1 MDLSR
6 LRRISNWQWRLDPE
20 GDMRVPAVLFG
31 DQGLIAEMDDKV
43 LEQIGNVACLPG
55 IVDAAYTMPDAHWGY
70 GFPIGGVAA
79 FDPDAGGVVSA
90 GGVGFDISCGV
101 RTLLTG
107 LKRQDLE
114 PSKEALADSLF
125 RTIPAGV
132 GSTGKIVLD
141 EIEMDRML
149 EGGAVWA
156 VEQGYGR
163 AEDLGRIEERGTMP
177 DARAEAVS
185 HRARHRQR
193 EEMGTLGSGNHY
205 LEVQE
210 VTAISDDCVAAAFG
224 LARGDVVVSIHCG
237 SRGLGH
243 QIGTEFLREMAL
255 AAPAHGIALP
265 DLELACAPILS
276 EIGQR
281 YLGAMRAGI
290 NCALAN
296 RQILTHLTRR
306 VFAHFFPDASLPVL
320 FDVSHNT
327 CKEEEHEL
335 GGARRR
341 LFVHRKGATRAF
353 GAAHPDLSAVFAD
366 AGQPVFIGGSMGTP
380 SAIMVGPALRP
391 ERAFASSCHGAG
403 RRLSR
408 HQALKQWRGRQV
420 VDELRE
426 RDIIIKSPS
435 MRGVAEEAPG
445 AYKDST
451 AVVEAAHLAGLS
463 RKVATL
469 NPLICIKG

>member
-1 MDLSR
+1 MELSP
-6 LRRISNWQWRLDPE
+6 LHQVSSWEWRLDPE
-20 GDMRVPAVLFG
+20 GVMRVPAVLFG
-31 DQGLIAEMDDKV
+31 EEGLIAEMDEKV
-43 LEQIGNVACLPG
+43 LEQIRNVACLPG

-79 FDPDAGGVVSA
+79 FDPDEGGVVSA

-107 LKRQDLE
+107 LKPDDLAGC
-114 PSKEALADSLF
+114 KEALADSLF
-125 RTIPAGV
+125 RTIPAGM
-132 GSTGKIVLD
+132 GSTGKIALD
-141 EIEMDRML
+141 EIEMNRML
-149 EGGAVWA
+149 EGGAQWA
-156 VEQGYGR
+156 VAQGYGR
-163 AEDLGRIEERGTMP
+163 AEDLDRIEEGGSMP
-177 DARAEAVS
+177 GAEPDAVS
-185 HRARHRQR
+185 HRARQRQR

-210 VTAISDDCVAAAFG
+210 VSAISDDAVAKSFG

-243 QIGTEFLREMAL
+243 QIGTDFLREMAL
-255 AAPAHGIALP
+255 AAPAHGITLP
-265 DLELACAPILS
+265 DLELACAPIRS
-276 EIGQR
+276 ELGQR

-296 RQILTHLTRR
+296 RQIITHLTRR
-306 VFAHFFPDASLPVL
+306 VFAHFFPETTLPVL

-327 CKEEEHEL
+327 CKEEEHEIF
-335 GGARRR
+335 GKRRR
-341 LFVHRKGATRAF
+341 LFIHRKGATRAF
-353 GAAHPDLSAVFAD
+353 GAGHPDLPPTFA
-366 AGQPVFIGGSMGTP
+366 ATGQPVFIGGSMGTS
-380 SAIMVGPALRP
+380 SAIMVGPTLRP
-391 ERAFASSCHGAG
+391 EHAFASSCHGAG

-408 HQALKQWRGRQV
+408 HQALKQWHGQTL
-420 VDELRE
+420 VDELRQ
-426 RDIIIKSPS
+426 RGITIKSPS

-445 AYKDST
+445 AYKDIT

-469 NPLICIKG
+469 EPVICIKG